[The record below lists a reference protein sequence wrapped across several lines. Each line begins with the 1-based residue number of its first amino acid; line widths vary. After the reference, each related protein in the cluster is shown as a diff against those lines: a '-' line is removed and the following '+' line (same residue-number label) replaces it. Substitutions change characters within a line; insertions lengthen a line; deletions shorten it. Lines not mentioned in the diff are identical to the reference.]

1 MVTIALFVKSAI
13 LLYSILMKKFLQNLK
28 SREATSVYYV
38 GSFLDTFSVALT
50 FSIYVIFLL
59 QNHLTLFQASLI
71 NAVYMTSCVFLEVP
85 TGAFADAIG
94 RKKSVLISTIFSAA
108 GLFLYPMF
116 HTIVSFIIAEFFWA
130 VGTCFASGA
139 FDAWVVDTSKKQGF
153 IGKVD
158 FIFAN
163 ATIFSRAA
171 LILAGL
177 SGAYLATINIALPFY
192 LGGVVSIICFFFFLF
207 NMDEN
212 REIKKSSMREHAR
225 NIRAVAVD
233 SIKYAWAHNVIFWLI
248 LAGAVVS
255 FVVQPLNMF
264 WAPRFNAMVGNHIWI
279 TGWIWAIITLA
290 MLAGS
295 YLVAILLKKGKSYT
309 FIMVIAYLT
318 IGIFVGLS
326 AATKLFAIALPAYL
340 VYEMAQGM
348 TNPVYTAYI
357 NKYATEDKRATI
369 FSFESMTGSLAAAL
383 GLAFFGWIAT
393 RTSIEVSWTIS
404 AILVLSLI
412 PIYLIAH
419 KKSAVISAEPNVAN
433 PNL

>member
-1 MVTIALFVKSAI
+1 M
-13 LLYSILMKKFLQNLK
+13 QNLK

-38 GSFLDTFSVALT
+38 GSFLDTFAVALT

-59 QNHLTLFQASLI
+59 QNHLSLFQASLI
-71 NAVYMTSCVFLEVP
+71 NAVFMVSCILLEVP

-94 RKKSVLISTIFSAA
+94 RKKSMLLSTLFGAA

-116 HTIVSFIIAEFFWA
+116 HSIISFVIAEFLWA
-130 VGTCFASGA
+130 VSSCFASGA
-139 FDAWVVDTSKKQGF
+139 FDAWVVDASKKQGF
-153 IGKVD
+153 VGKVD

-163 ATIFSRAA
+163 ATIFSRVAM
-171 LILAGL
+171 ILAGL
-177 SGAYLATINIALPFY
+177 SGAYLATINIVLPFY
-192 LGGVVSIICFFFFLF
+192 LGGIVSIITFFYFLF
-207 NMDEN
+207 KMDEN
-212 REIKKSSMREHAR
+212 REIEKSNLKEHAL
-225 NIRAVAVD
+225 NIRTVAVE
-233 SIKYAWAHNVIFWLI
+233 SVKYAWSHNVIFWLV
-248 LAGAVVS
+248 LAGAVSS
-255 FVVQPLNMF
+255 FICQPLNMF

-309 FIMVIAYLT
+309 FIMVISYLI

-326 AATKLFAIALPAYL
+326 AATRLFAVALPAYL

-357 NKYATEDKRATI
+357 NKYATADKRATI

-393 RTSIEVSWTIS
+393 NTSIEISWLIS
-404 AILVLSLI
+404 GILTLSLI
-412 PIYLIAH
+412 PIYLIAN
-419 KKSAVISAEPNVAN
+419 KKSAALPAE
-433 PNL
+433 